1 MEIFH
6 GQEADHGKNESNK
19 SDFNEA
25 LEHNLEGKTSEKDR
39 VSPEKLTNKV
49 LFPSLPPLL
58 LSISGSFALFYK
70 TISNGKIK
78 WELISC
84 LKLQSKC
91 FVDFFKSVT
100 RCNCWNVAKKIT
112 VDC

>member
-39 VSPEKLTNKV
+39 VYEM
-49 LFPSLPPLL
+49 
-58 LSISGSFALFYK
+58 
-70 TISNGKIK
+70 IK
-78 WELISC
+78 
-84 LKLQSKC
+84 K
-91 FVDFFKSVT
+91 
-100 RCNCWNVAKKIT
+100 
-112 VDC
+112 